1 MRRKI
6 MTAFLLWAVL
16 ALLLCAGGKRSR
28 KN

>member
-6 MTAFLLWAVL
+6 LAAFLLWAVL
-16 ALLLCAGGKRSR
+16 ALLLCAGCKRSR